1 MAEARRLLQ
10 QNMPKAVREA
20 DVVITNPTHFAVSM
34 KYDRAVDDSPKVT
47 AKGQDETALLMR
59 RIAAENN
66 VPIVENRPLARSL
79 YAETEVGDIIPDKYL
94 AVLANIYAEIM
105 KINSKKK

>member
-1 MAEARRLLQ
+1 
-10 QNMPKAVREA
+10 
-20 DVVITNPTHFAVSM
+20 
-34 KYDRAVDDSPKVT
+34 
-47 AKGQDETALLMR
+47 MR
-59 RIAAENN
+59 RIAKENN